1 MGSMVMPFGMTQCES
16 SLRGRAGPSGVH
28 SLGTGRMEE
37 VLMASSGVWLRDVA
51 LFVWLRD
58 VALFVPSG
66 SLQSPLVYHSCLQSP
81 DQFPSLWILS

>member
-16 SLRGRAGPSGVH
+16 SLRGRAGPAGVH
-28 SLGTGRMEE
+28 SLGTGGMEE
-37 VLMASSGVWLRDVA
+37 VLMASSG
-51 LFVWLRD
+51 VWLRD

-66 SLQSPLVYHSCLQSP
+66 SLQSPLVYHSCLQGP